1 MVNIKMGTQL
11 NTFFTFFC
19 SLIVVL
25 FTSSLNATDAKVK
38 NDFGE
43 TLVYAYS
50 QYDTF
55 PPLDPDPTIFDK
67 EHIRPTQVFTTQQVL
82 SIDEIKPG
90 ESEFT
95 ARVLSGT
102 YWSVD
107 GCNQT
112 ETHRHAC
119 DNILSEGKGN
129 HFFKADNSKEPADL
143 LMSVR
148 KNDVHRNIFDRMN
161 RTQYIA
167 NVEYL
172 ETVGKYKHQFDMKY
186 YPWEIHALEI
196 SHSSLYSTKIVDIQM
211 LFDQN
216 FQDAVTVPGGWKYI
230 GSYCEISNKPFD
242 THELAK
248 VSCKYYVTRFSL
260 GWWITSF
267 LLFASLVFA
276 SFAGSVGLISHS
288 VAEARDDRD
297 AARRALF
304 VGSRMIGTYTI
315 GLLLTY
321 VIQVE
326 VSPYQKPLDFWPNI
340 PASSAVYCLGLVSMF
355 SQSFAS
361 LVGSLFLKRPLGCDG
376 FVGQPTL
383 TYKIDECPKEGEHHD
398 SMDPLVRQSNCY
410 DEKGVPLT
418 SPVSRIHDSTVSLAL
433 GRTPGRRRCNT
444 KMYAVLSLEDAEN
457 INKLMKRI
465 FIVNVVIYSLLQL
478 VIMSIL
484 VNAYGGYNN
493 AKKHAFRE
501 MSKHSY

>member
-1 MVNIKMGTQL
+1 MCTCFTIFFFSFIL
-11 NTFFTFFC
+11 LTFLLKT
-19 SLIVVL
+19 I
-25 FTSSLNATDAKVK
+25 DAEVK
-38 NDFGE
+38 NDVGE
-43 TLVYAYS
+43 SILYAYS

-55 PPLDPDPTIFDK
+55 PPLDSDPNIFDNEDIK
-67 EHIRPTQVFTTQQVL
+67 PIPVFATHQVL
-82 SIDEIKPG
+82 SIDEIRPG

-95 ARVLSGT
+95 ARILAGL
-102 YWSVD
+102 YWEVN

-119 DNILSEGKGN
+119 DTILAEGRGN
-129 HFFKADNSKEPADL
+129 HFLKAEKIKKPADV

-148 KNDVHRNIFDRMN
+148 KNDVHRDAFDKMN
-161 RTQYIA
+161 KTDLKF
-167 NVEYL
+167 NGEFL
-172 ETVGKYKHQFDMKY
+172 ETVGTYKHQFDMKF

-196 SHSSLYSTKIVDIQM
+196 SHSSLYSTKIADINILSFGDEAEQKII
-211 LFDQN
+211 
-216 FQDAVTVPGGWKYI
+216 VPGGWTHI
-230 GSYCEISNKPFD
+230 GSHC
-242 THELAK
+242 K
-248 VSCKYYVTRFSL
+248 VTSKSLGNYETETISCKYYVTRFSV

-276 SFAGSVGLISHS
+276 SFAGSVGLISHT

-304 VGSRMIGTYTI
+304 TGSRMIGTYTI

-383 TYKIDECPKEGEHHD
+383 TYKIEDCPKEGEDHD
-398 SMDPLVRQSNCY
+398 VMDPLVRRNNCY
-410 DEKGVPLT
+410 DKNGTPFA
-418 SPVSRIHDSTVSLAL
+418 SPISRIHDSTVSLAL
-433 GRTPGRRRCNT
+433 VKTPGRRRCNT
-444 KMYAVLSLEDAEN
+444 KMYAVLSIEDAEQ
-457 INKLMKRI
+457 INKLVKQI
-465 FIVNVVIYSLLQL
+465 FIVNAVIYFLLQL
-478 VIMSIL
+478 VISSIL
-484 VNAYGGYNN
+484 ISAYGGYYN
-493 AKKHAFRE
+493 AKKQVFRE
-501 MSKHSY
+501 MSESYL